1 MSEPKILELEQPN
14 DKYFVASNKISEG
27 SDGTTTKVIAKN
39 ITSKTK

>member
-1 MSEPKILELEQPN
+1 MINEQPT
-14 DKYFVASNKISEG
+14 DKLFIASNKIIEG